1 MIFDTAKPKVSVV
14 IPAFNEEKYIY
25 KTLSAIVSQSYKHYE
40 VIIVNNNSTDAT
52 EKLINYFLKT
62 TPTSISINY
71 LIETRQGTNYA
82 RETGRRAATGD
93 IIALLDADCVP
104 NFYWIEKG
112 VQQLQKINTSAATGA
127 YYYYDANIFLR
138 IFSLISQLIVFKLV
152 NRIIQ
157 WRNKGAILIGG
168 NAFMSSYLLNLIGGF
183 NTNLTF
189 YGDDIDIA
197 IKLSKYGF
205 VSYSSSLTINT
216 SSRRYKALGFWNV
229 NKKYQKIFKD
239 LLSGKTLAPA
249 QTLELVHPR

>member
-1 MIFDTAKPKVSVV
+1 MIFNSPKPKVSVV

-25 KTLSAIVSQSYKHYE
+25 KTLSAIVSQSYKNYE

-52 EKLINYFLKT
+52 EKIIDFFIKT
-62 TPTSISINY
+62 TPTSVPINY
-71 LIETRQGTNYA
+71 MVETRQGTNYA
-82 RETGRRAATGD
+82 RETGRRAAKGE

-104 NFYWIEKG
+104 NFYWLEKG
-112 VQQLQKINTSAATGA
+112 VKQMQKINTTAATGA

-138 IFSLISQLIVFKLV
+138 IFSLISQLFIFKLV
-152 NRIIQ
+152 NRLIQ
-157 WRNKGAILIGG
+157 WKAKGAILIGG
-168 NAFMSSYLLNLIGGF
+168 NAFMSSYLLHQIGGF

-205 VSYSSSLTINT
+205 VNYASSLTINT

-239 LLSGKTLAPA
+239 LIKGKILAPS
-249 QTLELVHPR
+249 QTLEIIHPR